1 MHTYICETTIELPT
15 RVQCSVWK
23 KTCGWKGNVQS
34 RRSGAHY
41 EKEENLREKLYSQLD
56 GELFIVSAVKSTTPV
71 TYKLTDLKGEEIRG
85 SFYKQEL
92 QKAKQDT
99 FRIEKV
105 LKKRTRNGTKELYV
119 KWKGYSN
126 DFNTWI
132 PDSDLR

>member
-1 MHTYICETTIELPT
+1 MRI
-15 RVQCSVWK
+15 SKKK
-23 KTCGWKGNVQS
+23 KTFEKGFTPNWT
-34 RRSGAHY
+34 
-41 EKEENLREKLYSQLD
+41 E
-56 GELFIVSAVKSTTPV
+56 ELFIVSAVRSTIPI

-92 QKAKQDT
+92 QKAKQET
-99 FRIEKV
+99 FRIQKV
-105 LKKRTRNGTKELYV
+105 LKKRTRNGVKELYV